1 MLEIM
6 EKSGGGV
13 HITGRVKPEVGQN
26 GSSLCGI
33 KSIYNGLSKTSKV
46 LDISVYRTKMWW

>member
-33 KSIYNGLSKTSKV
+33 KSYFKYLYFAI
-46 LDISVYRTKMWW
+46 

>member
-6 EKSGGGV
+6 EKNGGGV
-13 HITGRVKPEVGQN
+13 HITVRVKPEVGLN

-33 KSIYNGLSKTSKV
+33 KRIYNGLSKT
-46 LDISVYRTKMWW
+46 T